1 MSIYNQDIP
10 SLECVFKDFD
20 HPNPTINRKAFID
33 MHRFWLNES
42 MIKLVANLNSED
54 LILRR
59 KSVKAI
65 ASFGKDVV
73 KDIVDLYSSNKDEV
87 VRLSCIKILVL
98 IASCYNMNDFAD
110 DVKGVLLT
118 AVEYES
124 SEMILIVISLL
135 KQLGQSSIPLLK
147 NLCRDKNV
155 LRAKASLTALNE
167 LNDPST
173 EKFLESI
180 YNDSCLD
187 EMIRES
193 AFQLLP
199 LSKQSIN
206 Y

>member
-1 MSIYNQDIP
+1 
-10 SLECVFKDFD
+10 
-20 HPNPTINRKAFID
+20 
-33 MHRFWLNES
+33 
-42 MIKLVANLNSED
+42 
-54 LILRR
+54 
-59 KSVKAI
+59 
-65 ASFGKDVV
+65 
-73 KDIVDLYSSNKDEV
+73 
-87 VRLSCIKILVL
+87 
-98 IASCYNMNDFAD
+98 
-110 DVKGVLLT
+110 
-118 AVEYES
+118 
-124 SEMILIVISLL
+124 MILIVISLL

-199 LSKQSIN
+199 LSK
-206 Y
+206 